1 MGNGLYNVTQY
12 KEDTDNMST
21 VPPLPEPGLQ
31 SSEDRRV
38 ISQRF
43 IQHAREELDKG
54 NRLQAGEKAWGAVAQ
69 RLKIIGDQRGWNH
82 TTHRQL
88 EYIGK
93 HIVVEFNEPELANT
107 LSDAY
112 YKGRRNFY
120 ENQTSVRALTETIGA
135 VEEALPVLEA
145 LQDEGPRPFAIQS
158 EQQRRRLVEITGNPD
173 LRIGDTSPVG
183 FSKRHHSLDPTNG
196 NVQS

>member
-1 MGNGLYNVTQY
+1 MTKY
-12 KEDTDNMST
+12 KEDSENMST
-21 VPPLPEPGLQ
+21 VLPLPEPGLQ

-38 ISQRF
+38 ISQWF

-54 NRLQAGEKAWGAVAQ
+54 NCLQAGEKAWGAVAQ
-69 RLKIIGDQRGWNH
+69 QLKIIGEERGWNH

-93 HIVVEFNEPELANT
+93 HIVVEFNEPELANA

-112 YKGRRNFY
+112 HKGHRNFY
-120 ENQTSVRALTETIGA
+120 ENQTSVRALTDTIGA

-145 LQDEGPRPFAIQS
+145 LQEEGPRPFAIQS
-158 EQQRRRLVEITGNPD
+158 EQQRRRLAELTGNPD

-183 FSKRHHSLDPTNG
+183 FSKRHHLLDAANG
-196 NVQS
+196 NAQP